1 MAVKIILLSL
11 VATFIFADFTM
22 VYEMDGGP
30 DGKREEII
38 QYRDS
43 ANVRMSFYQQGEDN
57 SSSDPTGQ
65 YIVNGTRYTVL
76 KEDGKRIYMNMDK
89 IDAATHKLTEEM
101 NITSGSDTAKPE
113 EKPFFTLIKKGAP
126 QTISGIQG
134 EIWEVESEEDG
145 RKYREEI
152 VVTNNKEVV
161 VALQISIDM
170 LKRFGEGPYGMEIDH
185 DLETM
190 MLVADGY
197 ALLSAKGIRFVSL
210 NQNRIDDSVFKL
222 PKDAVNGMKNL
233 PKMDKEKEDAGKRIL
248 KSLLE

>member
-1 MAVKIILLSL
+1 MKILLLSL

-30 DGKREEII
+30 DGKRKEVI

-43 ANVRMSFYQQGEDN
+43 AHARMSFYQQGDHNN
-57 SSSDPTGQ
+57 SRDLTGQ
-65 YIVNGTRYTVL
+65 YMVDGTRYTVL
-76 KEDGKRIYMNMDK
+76 KEDGKLIYMNMDK
-89 IDAATHKLTEEM
+89 IDAATRKLTEEM
-101 NITSGSDTAKPE
+101 NITSVSNKEKID

-126 QTISGIQG
+126 KTISGIQG

-145 RKYREEI
+145 RRYREEI
-152 VVTNNKEVV
+152 VVTDNKEIVK
-161 VALQISIDM
+161 ALQISMEM

-190 MLVADGY
+190 LLVADGY
-197 ALLSAKGIRFVSL
+197 ALLSAKGIQFISL
-210 NQNRIDDSVFKL
+210 NRNSIDDSVFEL

-233 PKMDKEKEDAGKRIL
+233 PKMDEEKEDAGKRIL